1 MNSVET
7 LREFLGWC
15 SVINIGVLLLSS
27 TMVVLMRG
35 GIIKLHARMTGM
47 NEEELPVLYFQIL
60 GNYKMLI
67 ILLNIV
73 PYIVLKIMS

>member
-1 MNSVET
+1 MSSIET

-35 GIIKLHARMTGM
+35 WIIKLHARMTGM

-73 PYIVLKIMS
+73 PYIALRIMG

>member
-35 GIIKLHARMTGM
+35 WLVNIHARMTGM

-73 PYIVLKIMS
+73 PYIALRIMG

>member
-1 MNSVET
+1 
-7 LREFLGWC
+7 
-15 SVINIGVLLLSS
+15 
-27 TMVVLMRG
+27 MRG

-73 PYIVLKIMS
+73 PYIVLRIMS